1 MEKEE
6 KEKILARIRDACIMD
21 NAFMTAFFDNNNE
34 AVEFVLR
41 IILDDKGLKVIDSS
55 VQKMVKNVYGRDVCL
70 DVHAI
75 AGNGD
80 EINIEIQ
87 RSNEGASP
95 KRARYHS
102 AMLDSHMLPSGSSFD
117 EIKDSYVIFITEND
131 VLRSGESLCTIERI
145 ILNTNEIFNDGGHI
159 IYVNGA
165 DQNSTTE
172 LGKLMH
178 DFFCSDPDKMYYPIL
193 AKKANDLKN
202 TKKGVKTM
210 ETYLDKYDRETAEK
224 AQREIQIEIA
234 MKMIAK
240 AKNSFEDIADYT
252 GLSIET
258 IAELAGK
265 VAV

>member
-1 MEKEE
+1 MP
-6 KEKILARIRDACIMD
+6 
-21 NAFMTAFFDNNNE
+21 F
-34 AVEFVLR
+34 
-41 IILDDKGLKVIDSS
+41 G
-55 VQKMVKNVYGRDVCL
+55 YGRDVCL

-87 RSNEGASP
+87 RSSEGASP

-117 EIKDSYVIFITEND
+117 DIKDSYVIFITEND
-131 VLRSGESLCTIERI
+131 VLRSGNPLCTIERI
-145 ILNTNEIFNDGGHI
+145 ILNTNKIFNDGGHI

-210 ETYLDKYDRETAEK
+210 ETYLDKYDRENIEK
-224 AQREIQIEIA
+224 GRRESQIKIA
-234 MKMIAK
+234 MNLIALGTV
-240 AKNSFEDIADYT
+240 SYEDISKAT

-258 IAELAGK
+258 INELAGK